1 MLTHLHNVNLV
12 GCQNLMTFFKKIKCQ
27 KYWTMHC
34 TLPQLQGK
42 KTMDAFWKISSL
54 FWYKAA
60 SNLCYLLLYSHHT
73 KTLALF
79 LRFVCFHQTLWRI
92 VQLTYPYRFTWY
104 RHYGFSK
111 LSEQW
116 IVYYLCC
123 KEKNY
128 GHFMK
133 TIFWISGIKLQ
144 ETMFYVLLYMYYV
157 KFLALLFFSFL
168 WLYL

>member
-1 MLTHLHNVNLV
+1 MSKFNHIFQKNKMSKILNNALHIASAA
-12 GCQNLMTFFKKIKCQ
+12 K
-27 KYWTMHC
+27 
-34 TLPQLQGK
+34 K
-42 KTMDAFWKISSL
+42 KTMGAFWKISSL
-54 FWYKAA
+54 FWYKAV
-60 SNLCYLLLYSHHT
+60 SNLCYPLLYSYHT
-73 KTLALF
+73 KTLVLF